1 VFTQVSKTLSFDLYP
16 DLQKSGGLA
25 SALQRVLQELGTE
38 LIAKDLEEPRF
49 IVYASVKS
57 GVRLSQVMVASHER
71 AFHVDF
77 WNQGVHYG
85 SG

>member
-1 VFTQVSKTLSFDLYP
+1 VFTQVSKTLNFDLYP
-16 DLQKSGGLA
+16 DLQESGGLA

-38 LIAKDLEEPRF
+38 LIAKDLEEPKF
-49 IVYASVKS
+49 IVYALVEN
-57 GVRLSQVMVASHER
+57 GVRSSQVMVASHER

-85 SG
+85 SW